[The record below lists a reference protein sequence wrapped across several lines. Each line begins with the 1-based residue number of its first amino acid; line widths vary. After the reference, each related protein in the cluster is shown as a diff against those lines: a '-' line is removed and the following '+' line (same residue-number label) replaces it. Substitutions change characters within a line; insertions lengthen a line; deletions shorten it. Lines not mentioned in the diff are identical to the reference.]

1 VFLDELR
8 SLQPLWDDP
17 WLLCDDFNLLYKS
30 SDKSNSRLNRRL
42 MGKFRRFLQDMEQ
55 SEHHLHDRLFTW
67 SNEQVHPTLS
77 RIDRAF
83 VCIAWCDIFLHHHL
97 CVGSSSN
104 LDHAPLLL
112 CSNVNE
118 VAKQRFH
125 FETIWPRFP
134 GYLDVVVERGKVSCR
149 TSMPSTLSIASCD
162 ALLMRSGVGVQNMW
176 KHSPAAS
183 NG

>member
-55 SEHHLHDRLFTW
+55 SELHLHDRLFTW

-77 RIDRAF
+77 RIDRAVDVHRMVRHLSAPSSLCWLF
-83 VCIAWCDIFLHHHL
+83 VRF
-97 CVGSSSN
+97 GSCTASSM
-104 LDHAPLLL
+104 
-112 CSNVNE
+112 
-118 VAKQRFH
+118 
-125 FETIWPRFP
+125 FER
-134 GYLDVVVERGKVSCR
+134 
-149 TSMPSTLSIASCD
+149 
-162 ALLMRSGVGVQNMW
+162 
-176 KHSPAAS
+176 
-183 NG
+183 